1 MGNNIPVGIAYADP
15 DLQAVTCTTLAASG
29 AVTLASTVAITGV
42 VTPTG
47 GVAAGGGFT
56 ANPRVIHTGAQPP
69 MVSTDGTNATPVATE
84 TYISQVFVPANMTI
98 TGISIFNGATV
109 GTDKGCVFLAD
120 SAGNVV
126 AQSAAAGATTSG
138 ADSYQDYAFTSAYSA
153 KGPATYYVCY
163 QMNGTTDRY
172 NAHTF
177 GRFGASKKTG
187 TTFGALTSIT
197 APTTFTTALGPMAT
211 LY

>member
-29 AVTLASTVAITGV
+29 AI
-42 VTPTG
+42 TPTG
-47 GVAAGGGFT
+47 GVAAAGGFT
-56 ANPRVIHTGAQPP
+56 VGCRTIHTGNQPP
-69 MVSTDGTNATPVATE
+69 LVSTDGTNATPVITE
-84 TYISQVFVPANMTI
+84 TYITQVLIPANVTV
-98 TGISIFNGATV
+98 TGVSIFNGATV
-109 GTDKGCVFLAD
+109 GTDKGFVYLCDSTGAVLAN
-120 SAGNVV
+120 SAT
-126 AQSAAAGATTSG
+126 AGATTSG
-138 ADSYQDYAFTSAYSA
+138 ADAYQDYAFTSAYSA

-187 TTFGALTSIT
+187 TTFGTAVAIT
-197 APTTFTTALGPMAT
+197 PPTTFTTAVGPMAT

>member
-1 MGNNIPVGIAYADP
+1 MANDKPIGIAYSDP
-15 DLQAVTCTTLAASG
+15 SFESVVVTGAATFSG
-29 AVTLASTVAITGV
+29 AATFASAIT
-42 VTPTG
+42 PAG

-69 MVSTDGTNATPVATE
+69 MVSTDGTNATPSATE

-98 TGISIFNGATV
+98 TGVSIFNGATV

-120 SAGNVV
+120 STGAVV

-187 TTFGALTSIT
+187 TTFGALTTIT